1 MQPNIN
7 LKTKTSC
14 TTIRLPP
21 LPLLRKYT
29 FACSLHK
36 KTKTTLFFTQT
47 QCPNET
53 PDYLTETRQSLVSP
67 HLILFERLMMR
78 ATKWKKKC
86 QPPNS
91 GRLSI
96 LSRLYFSENKAVLP
110 SHKKC
115 ECIYVPLIRT

>member
-53 PDYLTETRQSLVSP
+53 PDYLTKTRQSLVSP

-78 ATKWKKKC
+78 ATKWKKNANLRTQAGCRYSAAFTFPRIKLCCRAIKNANVYKC
-86 QPPNS
+86 P
-91 GRLSI
+91 
-96 LSRLYFSENKAVLP
+96 
-110 SHKKC
+110 
-115 ECIYVPLIRT
+115 